1 MAICRLE
8 KHWTSVKP
16 RDNFNEGQKK
26 LSGPQQID
34 LFLTQGKVLD
44 WYEKGE
50 PGNGRSIMKEAL
62 KELRRRVSPEVKM
75 SHT

>member
-50 PGNGRSIMKEAL
+50 PGGGSIMEEAL
-62 KELRRRVSPEVKM
+62 QELQRRLSQEVKM